1 MTGFARVMEMD
12 AERRKAAG
20 KIVDELIDEMVELFG
35 VVELQ
40 EENRDGIKAK
50 WIPIVL
56 RLP

>member
-50 WIPIVL
+50 WIQIVL